1 MTYLSIQIQM
11 RTDHVVFVLIVTVF
25 ELQIV
30 QVELIIIWDIIKVC
44 AHLLNFKLIIC

>member
-11 RTDHVVFVLIVTVF
+11 GTDHVVFVLIVTVF

-30 QVELIIIWDIIKVC
+30 QVELIII
-44 AHLLNFKLIIC
+44 